1 MTGCSEYGNEY
12 SPDLRKIKFYL
23 FIEYHF
29 LNRNEHEVKTT
40 YRSYLSVKS
49 NFNKIDFW
57 VCSGC
62 KWIRIVLFSC
72 ESNNELSGTT
82 KGGH

>member
-23 FIEYHF
+23 FIDYHC
-29 LNRNEHEVKTT
+29 LNRNAHEVKTT
-40 YRSYLSVKS
+40 YLSYLSVKS
-49 NFNKIDFW
+49 NFNKIYFR
-57 VCSGC
+57 VCSRC
-62 KWIRIVLFSC
+62 KWIRIVLLSC

-82 KGGH
+82 KGGD